1 MKTNTGVPNSPPS
14 GDVAFWYDPR
24 KRSILYQL
32 GVLAMVGLLGYYL
45 VSNTLA
51 KIPLPTLNGKPLPQ
65 DSGFLR
71 RKPLLKSVNPL
82 FPIRLQTIIRAL
94 CW

>member
-1 MKTNTGVPNSPPS
+1 MMKNTDAPHNPPS
-14 GDVAFWYDPR
+14 GNVAFWYDPR

-51 KIPLPTLNGKPLPQ
+51 NLERPQ
-65 DSGFLR
+65 DLGFLR

-82 FPIRLQTIIRAL
+82 FLTRLRTITHAL
-94 CW
+94 CWSAF

>member
-1 MKTNTGVPNSPPS
+1 MKTNTGVPHSPPS

-45 VSNTLA
+45 VSNTIANLERQA
-51 KIPLPTLNGKPLPQ
+51 IATGF
-65 DSGFLR
+65 GFLE
-71 RKPLLKSVNPL
+71 KEASFEIGESL
-82 FPIRLQTIIRAL
+82 FPIRLQTVIFAL
-94 CW
+94 CWSVF